1 MTTSLIMNTAVAT
14 QIKLLVEAAI
24 AKNVGPADIDSLI
37 AEHFPVDAVV
47 NTDEHFIAF
56 GRVSDCEDS
65 MFAIKADSAEQAES
79 AFTAHLYDEQGI
91 SFDDYE
97 SKDDI
102 PEVYIE
108 SLYAT
113 EQMFKHHRIY
123 ASK

>member
-1 MTTSLIMNTAVAT
+1 MTTALIMNTAVAA
-14 QIKLLVEAAI
+14 QIKLLMEAAV
-24 AKNVGPADIDSLI
+24 AKNAGPADIDSLI

-47 NTDEHFIAF
+47 NTDEHFMAF

-79 AFTAHLYDEQGI
+79 AFKAHMYDEEGI

-108 SLYAT
+108 SLCT
-113 EQMFKHHRIY
+113 IEQMFNNRIY